1 MWYFVVPQVVF
12 GQDALS
18 YLAELKGKSAFIV
31 TDKNIVKLGL
41 VDKVKEQLSQAGIRA
56 AVFDEVEP
64 DPSLQTVQKGV
75 AVMNSYGP
83 DLVVAVGGGSVMDA
97 AKAMRVQYERPDIKP
112 EEINPFISD
121 LGLGAKCKLVCITT
135 TSGTGAEA
143 TFAIVLTDTA
153 DQRKLSLINREIVPD
168 IAIVD
173 PELARAM
180 PPQITADT
188 GMDALTHAIEG
199 YTCTWKNDFTDGL
212 CIKAIQIVFQYL
224 SRVVKDGNDMEA
236 RERMHNAGCIGGIG
250 FINALSS
257 MAHAAGHSLGALFHI
272 PHGRAVGL
280 FLPYTIEFIGEA
292 REELWAEIAY
302 AIKLEVPEGKTAPTV
317 LAQAIRELAR
327 EINQP
332 LSIKQTGIP
341 LDSFNE
347 AMAKLVDNV
356 MADGSLIV
364 SPRIPNVAET
374 EKFFN
379 YTYEG
384 KSIDF

>member
-1 MWYFVVPQVVF
+1 MWYFVAPQVVF

-18 YLAELKGKSAFIV
+18 YLAELKGRLAFIV
-31 TDKNIVKLGL
+31 TDKNISSLGL
-41 VDKVKEQLSQAGIRA
+41 VDKVKEQLSQAGIQTT
-56 AVFDEVEP
+56 VFDEVEP

-75 AVMNSYGP
+75 AMLNQHGP

-97 AKAMRVQYERPDIKP
+97 AKAMRVQYERPDIRP

-121 LGLGAKCKLVCITT
+121 LGLGAKCKLVCVAT

-153 DQRKLSLINREIVPD
+153 DQRKLSLINREIIPD

-173 PELARAM
+173 PEMARAM

-188 GMDALTHAIEG
+188 GMDVLTHAVEG
-199 YTCTWKNDFTDGL
+199 YTCAWKNDFTDGL
-212 CIKAIQIVFQYL
+212 CIRAIQIVFHYL
-224 SRVVKDGNDMEA
+224 SKAVKDGNDMEA
-236 RERMHNAGCIGGIG
+236 REKMHNAACIAGIG

-280 FLPYTIEFIGEA
+280 FLPYTIEFIGGA

-302 AIKLEVPEGKTAPTV
+302 AIKLEVPEGKRAATV
-317 LAQAIRELAR
+317 LVRAIRELAR
-327 EINQP
+327 GINQP
-332 LSIKQTGIP
+332 LSIKETGIL
-341 LDSFNE
+341 LDSFHKV
-347 AMAKLVDNV
+347 MGKLVDNV

-364 SPRIPNVAET
+364 SARIPSVAEA
-374 EKFFN
+374 ERFFG
-379 YTYEG
+379 YVYEG

>member
-1 MWYFVVPQVVF
+1 MWYFVVPKVVF

-18 YLAELKGKSAFIV
+18 HLAELKGKSAFIV
-31 TDKNIVKLGL
+31 TDKNIVKLGFI
-41 VDKVKEQLSQAGIRA
+41 DKVKEQLSQAGIQA

-75 AVMNSYGP
+75 VLMNQYGP

-97 AKAMRVQYERPDIKP
+97 AKAMRVQYERPDIRP

-121 LGLGAKCKLVCITT
+121 LGLGAKCKLICVAT

-188 GMDALTHAIEG
+188 GMDALSHAIEG
-199 YTCTWKNDFTDGL
+199 FTCTWKNDFTDGL
-212 CIKAIQIVFQYL
+212 CIKAIQLVFQYL
-224 SRVVKDGNDMEA
+224 PRVVKDGNDMEA
-236 RERMHNAGCIGGIG
+236 RDKMHNAGCIAGIG

-257 MAHAAGHSLGALFHI
+257 MAHAAGHSLGALFHV

-302 AIKLEVPEGKTAPTV
+302 AIKLEVPEGKRAATI
-317 LAQAIRELAR
+317 LAQAIRGLAHKVN
-327 EINQP
+327 EP
-332 LSIKQTGIP
+332 LSIRETGIP
-341 LDSFNE
+341 MDSFNK
-347 AMAKLVDNV
+347 AMEKLIDNT

-364 SPRIPNVAET
+364 SARIPSAAET

>member
-1 MWYFVVPQVVF
+1 MWYFVVPKVVF

-18 YLAELKGKSAFIV
+18 HLAELKAKSAFIV

-41 VDKVKEQLSQAGIRA
+41 VDKVKEQLSQAGIQTE
-56 AVFDEVEP
+56 VFDEVEP

-75 AVMNSYGP
+75 AAMNQYAP

-121 LGLGAKCKLVCITT
+121 LGLGAKCKLVCVAT

-153 DQRKLSLINREIVPD
+153 DQRKLSLINKEIVPD

-173 PELARAM
+173 PDLARVM

-212 CIKAIQIVFQYL
+212 CIKAIQLVFRYL
-224 SRVVKDGNDMEA
+224 LRAVRDGNDMEA
-236 RERMHNAGCIGGIG
+236 RERMHNAGCIAGIG

-257 MAHAAGHSLGALFHI
+257 MAHAAGHSLGALFHV

-292 REELWAEIAY
+292 REELWAEIAD
-302 AIKLEVPEGKTAPTV
+302 AAKIEVPSRKKASSAV
-317 LAQAIRELAR
+317 ARAIRGLADSV
-327 EINQP
+327 NQP
-332 LSIKQTGIP
+332 LSVKETGIP
-341 LDSFNE
+341 LDSFNK

-364 SPRIPNVAET
+364 SARIPSVAET
-374 EKFFN
+374 ERFFG
-379 YTYEG
+379 YVYEG